1 MIENTSKYQGIWA
14 LQNKCFNFFNILCHM
29 MYQCQ
34 IENYPLVSQD
44 VLHFISSFKSY
55 VHISYPIAQ
64 TSNQYELWIR
74 KNSDNWELKKICW
87 RVSYRY
93 FQDRKINLN
102 FILLAKQIC
111 MLFQNGLYPIKHC
124 GFVNECFQ
132 VCMYRY
138 LT

>member
-1 MIENTSKYQGIWA
+1 MTNIGTWKHQFKEKKTQSFNWYKILLNTCTRVYGHSKISV
-14 LQNKCFNFFNILCHM
+14 LFFFNILCHM

-55 VHISYPIAQ
+55 VHISNIY
-64 TSNQYELWIR
+64 QYELWIR

-111 MLFQNGLYPIKHC
+111 MLF
-124 GFVNECFQ
+124 
-132 VCMYRY
+132 
-138 LT
+138 